1 MANKTRDNYKMI
13 DYDLRLRQIE
23 DLLIEAKEVFS
34 QLERAEKKI
43 NKKYDYTTHGALR
56 GGFLGNFIR
65 GNRVSAVNSN
75 IDRSQEALLNF
86 HSNLLLFDQR
96 LANKINLPSKMSE
109 FSSANGKA
117 SDIAIRTNMRL
128 KGFDVTK
135 SKRSIEA
142 IIRRLESERKKVCYE
157 ISKRKELE
165 EYLKDKNKGKLK

>member
-13 DYDLRLRQIE
+13 DYDLRLRHIE

-128 KGFDVTK
+128 KQFDITK
-135 SKRSIEA
+135 AKRSLQTV
-142 IIRRLESERKKVCYE
+142 IRRLESEEKKFTT
-157 ISKRKELE
+157 ILQKKKSLMNITKMIIRALW
-165 EYLKDKNKGKLK
+165 

>member
-34 QLERAEKKI
+34 QLDRAEKKI

-135 SKRSIEA
+135 SKRSMEA
-142 IIRRLESERKKVCYE
+142 IIRRLESERKKACYE